1 MNEVG
6 IYVIGIIF
14 IVLFFVTILKKV
26 FKELDKHGDFVR
38 KEEKN
43 TANFTQEEVLS
54 LIHNENEKCALL
66 CDNLEEIFNKYASLM
81 PENDKEKALALVSVL
96 NTIKTLPSDELKDKL
111 LKLLPEFEE
120 CVQKSLGDEKA
131 KEFFD
136 LAALKYNEI
145 FKD

>member
-1 MNEVG
+1 MNEFS
-6 IYVIGIIF
+6 IYLAGIII
-14 IVLFFVTILKKV
+14 IVVVFAAILKKV
-26 FKELDKHGDFVR
+26 FLELDKHGDFVR

-81 PENDKEKALALVSVL
+81 PESDKEKALALVSVL

-136 LAALKYNEI
+136 LVALKYNEI

>member
-66 CDNLEEIFNKYASLM
+66 CDNLEEIFNKYADLM

>member
-1 MNEVG
+1 MNEFS
-6 IYVIGIIF
+6 IYLAGIII
-14 IVLFFVTILKKV
+14 IVVVFAAILKKV
-26 FKELDKHGDFVR
+26 FLELDKHGDFVR

-81 PENDKEKALALVSVL
+81 PESDKEKALALVSVL

-120 CVQKSLGDEKA
+120 CVQKALGDEKA

>member
-1 MNEVG
+1 MSEFSL
-6 IYVIGIIF
+6 YVIGII
-14 IVLFFVTILKKV
+14 IVVAVFAAILKKV
-26 FKELDKHGDFVR
+26 FLELDRHGDFVK
-38 KEEKN
+38 KEEKS
-43 TANFTQEEVLS
+43 TANFSKEEVLS

-66 CDNLEEIFNKYASLM
+66 CDNLEEIFNQYANLM

>member
-14 IVLFFVTILKKV
+14 IVLFFATILKKV

-66 CDNLEEIFNKYASLM
+66 CDNLEEIFNKYADLM